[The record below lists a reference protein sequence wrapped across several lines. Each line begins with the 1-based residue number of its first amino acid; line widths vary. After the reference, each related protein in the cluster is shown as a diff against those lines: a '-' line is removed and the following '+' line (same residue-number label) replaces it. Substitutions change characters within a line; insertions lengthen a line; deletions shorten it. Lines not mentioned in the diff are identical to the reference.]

1 MARKRQSAARLG
13 LRFVVAF
20 VLVLVL
26 AFTGIVAPISRI
38 GVTKVYA
45 DAIVESWDALKAAVE
60 SGGTQ
65 TITLGSDFSYDGTS
79 IVIPNGVD
87 ITITGDN
94 TTIYSTDL
102 TSTSSPIYDSMFKVL
117 SGGKLTIDTGVTLS
131 AKMGQ
136 SQQVCP
142 DGKEGRPTYTFDMFS
157 GKLNDSSNPTDYVPK
172 GFFIHVEGGGTATLK
187 GTVSDFITSRDK
199 ATTPRYV
206 APIVADGANATFNLD
221 GGTIKNNL
229 VGYIVDDNKA
239 NSDAQSIKQ
248 YVKGAG
254 PNVPRVPNAATQKAN
269 AATFDRVRTKD
280 AGIDDGVPGTGITAT
295 AGAIIYKGG
304 AKGTITNGT
313 IVNNR
318 ADTGGVMVSGTG
330 TDVKIGAGT
339 EISKNV
345 GVQFGGGS
353 TVEQGGTIQMEDGEM
368 FENVAWF
375 GGGAVYSTQNGVA
388 WLLGLMNGADGLSPQ
403 FDERKDGYFEMTGG
417 SLHDNTSLTR
427 GGAILADSNGVHI
440 LKGKLENNMSRM
452 LGGAVY
458 VMGDHPLYTYTMHL
472 TGLYVHDNVAVS
484 GLDAARQAATANPN
498 PQQTSGGANLP
509 QYTKLELDDMN
520 SKLQTLLQ
528 GPDACAEGGNLFSGT
543 VTGGKFSGN
552 TDDLTDGLGTDGT
565 GGGVWLCAYGNTV
578 FSAGS
583 TDKVVIAD
591 NYATGTV
598 PRPNPIYPKWI
609 GDRTKGDID
618 TNSAGSNAT
627 TTGRAGGNDLH
638 ADTGDSGMLTIKD
651 LHDYSGWID
660 ENASTNS
667 DVPYIT
673 EVSDRRVNIIN
684 KGSITTMD
692 PAIVMVEVS
701 GNIARR
707 GGGLAADGTFMLG
720 MSNDQASV
728 EASMGVT
735 KSWTPTAERY
745 PVVLRVNAI
754 DSNGKTAVVA
764 DVPLDGEANAPATE
778 FDTIEELAPTGSTW
792 NGRFSLPLELDAE
805 GGGSIRVFE
814 FVVSA
819 DYPENGDPEQTIDP
833 LTTDGRDLLARV
845 IRKVRENNTTGDTFN
860 EEAAIEELKR
870 AVTMKFKNDLVFSLV
885 EMEDDGSGNLVPSTK
900 YVFTQDKLRF
910 DANSVEFDYEITTT
924 PFYGKKINPDTGE
937 IEDAEAFQVHLMGIN
952 ISLAATNDN
961 QPLTEKYVNKDVHSD
976 IVNFDQDFEYDIM
989 AYVPL
994 TAEEFTISD
1003 TLVNGLEFAGPAG
1016 NPNNIPSQVVRSI
1029 AVKTLNNHEP
1039 GENGTVSGPGEPG
1052 RNGKPINLMPDQNQV
1067 LPSGI
1072 TIHVNTQLNI
1082 SGNTLTVRVPAG
1094 DTLNFLKGKW
1104 IQVTFGARINDKYRS
1119 LDALKG
1125 LSANVDDKDKSWEG
1139 TGTDKKGSPLS
1150 SYLVANGDKAIVAP
1164 ILAEVGPDPVI
1175 WAVEA
1180 PSRLFAR
1187 TANGDYY
1194 ATPMNDK
1201 SGSTWR
1207 RLDKDL
1213 DNGDDRGYGKPVWI
1227 NADNRYNGRAPHAAN
1242 TRRQIA
1248 LDEAL
1253 LDNLKAMPL
1262 IVGSTIT
1269 KAAEGATRYFAEVK
1283 DADAEGNTHIW
1294 ATDKGELDS
1303 LTWHEVTDTTSN
1315 EYTNAVARLSNDRYT
1330 IRMLDLVRDT
1340 ITLDPNP
1347 DTDTGK
1353 NWPVISDEIHEGMAN
1368 QAKYS
1373 VKFGNNAE
1381 AKTYK
1386 TNTVTVAP
1394 ETTELEIK
1402 KVWDVNGKDEW
1413 PAEVNNVTFA
1423 IWSVKNGTE
1432 TPLKGT
1438 IGTSGTS
1445 DGVFTPSGDP
1455 NATQAT
1461 YVLTKEKKNVTIT
1474 GLPNLKNTT
1483 YIAREI
1489 KINDVDVTYNSDK
1502 TLGRVI
1508 TADVKA
1514 FVSMEDK
1521 QKEARFQKADDAISE
1536 ELLVGAEAEDRL
1548 WVMTASGKY
1557 YVTEVGDTEG
1567 TADTTTWT
1575 QVAVPNN
1582 NSPADVVELYTRA
1595 EEILGSVDAQ
1605 GRQTLGTDET
1615 VTTVNLTKIFT
1626 ATNTKPQ
1633 TEKYV
1638 NNDVHAE
1645 LVEFDKAFK
1654 YDIMVFVPMGSTELT
1669 ITDPLGSAL
1678 EFAKAKDSLDAA
1690 DQSKAEKAKTAAET
1704 ISSVVYKA
1712 KNDHK
1717 ADSTVSGKDEGNP
1730 GKEIVAT
1737 GYTADIANNTLT
1749 IKFVGADD
1757 TANPGN
1763 KLPLDFAG
1771 NWVQVTFWA
1780 KYTDTIIEAANIGDI
1795 EKIRNNGAVVSG
1807 RYPSVAMDAPPDKFS
1822 HEGTKNAAS
1831 AEIKVDNASTFKLDT
1846 NEVTVKP
1853 ETTKISVQKKLLDLE
1868 GAEVTEWPAGLVV
1881 KVNVLKN
1888 VAGSAEEPEVI
1899 HEFSIT
1905 DFEKHSTGDLPRLV
1919 GVTYTVSEGE
1929 ITGDYAFHE
1938 MTGGGTDASPFVIT
1952 NKEQKFVD
1960 VEITKKWQGAT
1971 MDEIPSGVDFKTFL
1985 VLKNG
1990 ADEDVSE
1997 AFAGNLDVTVN
2008 GTTYIAKWTKL
2019 PDDTYTVEEKP
2030 IPGFETV
2037 REGDVITNTKKPEE
2051 EKPEIEKY
2059 VNQAVHKE
2067 IKLEEVFTYDVIAYV
2082 TKDADSV
2089 TITDTLNDMLAFEGD
2104 ASSVEVVDLGEAN
2117 NHFVTNNIYAE
2128 KVNENATVSK
2138 TGEKIDAAVVEIN
2151 DKTLTVSITNILK
2164 KIDSKYI
2171 SVEIEPITSGLP
2183 PEPTYT
2189 AVEIETVNPAEKGW
2203 YERTGAAEPYTY
2215 APTADTT
2222 VNAEKTYYQQIET
2235 YEQVTPDA
2243 ENPADEGWYERTGD
2257 AEPYTYTLTEDTTVD
2272 AEKTYYKQIVT
2283 YEQVT
2288 PDAENPAEKGWY
2300 ERTGDTEPYTYT
2312 LTEDTTVDPTK
2323 TYYEKVEE
2331 SDPGTT
2337 TVEQINPSELGYFE
2351 KIEEDGAEKYVLTE
2365 DTVPADGKTY
2375 YVEEALEGYEYD
2387 GDVQPVTAL
2396 RGHWIKITFNAKIDG
2411 KTLEEVKVAYKDIPH
2426 IDVDE
2431 NRDTENVGNAPVI
2444 SVEDHTGIPND
2455 ASYTIGVA
2463 NEFGIQEDVHRDS
2476 SNVVTVKPK
2485 EYNEKPEIEK
2495 YVNQAVHKDIKID
2508 EVFTYDIIAFV
2519 TKDADS
2525 VVIRDTLLKN
2535 LVFATDSDAVLVE
2548 DIGVE
2553 NNHKVTNSISATKV
2567 NDDATVAKAG
2577 EPVTP
2582 SEVTML
2588 DGKELIVEIPDAKA
2602 YRGHW
2607 IRVRFDVRIEAGKKV
2622 ADVEA
2627 DYDTVKASEIYA
2639 DSISGGERALPNVGN
2654 EPVASEE
2661 DHTGLPNTASYEITV
2676 DNAVRYEDTSN
2687 TVTVK
2692 PKEEEPEPTPEPE
2705 TVEVS
2710 VEKVWDEKYS
2720 GIDKRPTSVTIN
2732 LLKNGELADSMV
2744 LTEET
2749 GWKGTFSN
2757 LDKKDAAGNEIAYTV
2772 EEVAVEYYYY
2782 DVLWLDK
2789 TYVVTN
2795 HRRPWIPNLPSTP
2808 GNIGEVKIYKTVSGI
2823 AEKDKSYDIQ
2833 VKFTY
2838 KDGST
2843 YTHELSLKPGDE
2855 PFLFDYVPVG
2865 TKVEVSEITTG
2876 YDMTCKVDGTD
2887 ATNFT
2892 VEIGKTHEV
2901 AINNDKKPE
2910 EPKPEKPDKAVPTGD
2925 SNNARAWILLFG
2937 VTALL
2942 ALALAARRKA

>member
-1 MARKRQSAARLG
+1 M
-13 LRFVVAF
+13 AF

-26 AFTGIVAPISRI
+26 AFTGIGAPISRI

-45 DAIVESWDALKAAVE
+45 DATVGSWDDLRTAVQ

-65 TITLGSDFSYDGTS
+65 TITLSSDFSYDGTS
-79 IVIPNGVD
+79 IEIPSGAN
-87 ITITGDN
+87 ITITGN
-94 TTIYSTDL
+94 HTIYSIDL
-102 TSTSSPIYDSMFKVL
+102 TSTSSPTYESMFKVQY
-117 SGGKLTIDTGVTLS
+117 GGKLTIDTGVTLS

-136 SQQVCP
+136 SEQVCP

-199 ATTPRYV
+199 STTPRYV
-206 APIVADGANATFNLD
+206 APIVADGTSATFNLD

-269 AATFDRVRTKD
+269 SASFDRPRNKD

-295 AGAIIYKGG
+295 AGAIIFKGG
-304 AKGTITNGT
+304 AQGTITNGT

-318 ADTGGVMVSGTG
+318 ADTGGVMVSGE
-330 TDVKIGAGT
+330 GT
-339 EISKNV
+339 EVAIQSGTISKNV

-353 TVEQGGTIQMEDGEM
+353 TVEQGGTIEMTGGKMEY
-368 FENVAWF
+368 NVAWF
-375 GGGAVYSTQNGVA
+375 GGGAVYATENGVA
-388 WLLGLMNGADGLSPQ
+388 WLLGFMNGPDGLSPQ
-403 FDERKDGYFEMTGG
+403 FDDRIGGRFHMNGG
-417 SLHDNTSLTR
+417 SLNNNTALTR
-427 GGAILADSNGVHI
+427 GGAILADSDSVNVQRGA
-440 LKGKLENNMSRM
+440 LKDNMSRM

-458 VMGDHPLYTYTMHL
+458 VMGDHPKYTYTMYL

-484 GLDAARQAATANPN
+484 GIPEARQAAANGP
-498 PQQTSGGANLP
+498 SSM
-509 QYTKLELDDMN
+509 YTLDELNDFN
-520 SKLQTLLQ
+520 SKLQTKLNAPSLCGDVGADILGDVF
-528 GPDACAEGGNLFSGT
+528 GPPNSDDMNDGWGT
-543 VTGGKFSGN
+543 H
-552 TDDLTDGLGTDGT
+552 GT
-565 GGGVWLCAYGNTV
+565 GGGVWLCAYGTTYFN
-578 FSAGS
+578 AGATS
-583 TDKVVIAD
+583 QVVIAR
-591 NYATGTV
+591 NYATGAV
-598 PRPNPIYPKWI
+598 PLDHSIYPQWI
-609 GDRTKGDID
+609 RKSSDGKIIRDDIAYN
-618 TNSAGSNAT
+618 TAPSVAT
-627 TTGRAGGNDLH
+627 GTGRTGGNDLH
-638 ADTGDSGMLTIKD
+638 ADTGSSGSVIIKNERN
-651 LHDYSGWID
+651 YPGWID
-660 ENASTNS
+660 ENASTS
-667 DVPYIT
+667 SQVQYDLA
-673 EVSDRRVNIIN
+673 VSEGRVNIVN
-684 KGSITTMD
+684 NGEAQTMD
-692 PAIVMVEVS
+692 PENVWVEVS

-707 GGGLAADGTFMLG
+707 GGGLAANGTFMLG
-720 MSNDQASV
+720 MRDDQANVESSV
-728 EASMGVT
+728 NLR
-735 KSWTPTAERY
+735 KSWNLSAEKH
-745 PVVLRVNAI
+745 PVTIRV
-754 DSNGKTAVVA
+754 TAVQRTNTAIVA
-764 DVPLDGEANAPATE
+764 DVPLDGVANAPISE
-778 FDTIEELAPTGSTW
+778 YDSIEELAPTGTTW
-792 NGRFSLPLELDAE
+792 NGRFKLPIELNGTEGKIKVFNLSLKDTYWSELGYTDGEIDPTTLQGRAKLAEIIKHIKNKHKDSVTQEVDEAEALAEINSAISVSFNSNLKLSCTEYAMKYDGETGTWTIKEE
-805 GGGSIRVFE
+805 GGQPVESSEYIFTSKDVNLSDATFDIQSTSSYAE
-814 FVVSA
+814 EYNS
-819 DYPENGDPEQTIDP
+819 E
-833 LTTDGRDLLARV
+833 
-845 IRKVRENNTTGDTFN
+845 TGQM
-860 EEAAIEELKR
+860 EP
-870 AVTMKFKNDLVFSLV
+870 V
-885 EMEDDGSGNLVPSTK
+885 EV
-900 YVFTQDKLRF
+900 Y
-910 DANSVEFDYEITTT
+910 
-924 PFYGKKINPDTGE
+924 
-937 IEDAEAFQVHLMGIN
+937 QVHVFGIN
-952 ISLAATNDN
+952 LSIDAQNDN

-994 TAEEFTISD
+994 TAEEFTITD

-1016 NPNNIPSQVVRSI
+1016 NTNSNPSQVVRSI

-1039 GENGTVSGPGEPG
+1039 GESGTVSGPGEPG
-1052 RNGKPINLMPDQNQV
+1052 RNGNPINLMPGQGLT
-1067 LPSGI
+1067 LPSGVSI
-1072 TIHVNTQLNI
+1072 NASTQLNI
-1082 SGNTLTVRVPAG
+1082 SGNTLTVHVPAG
-1094 DTLNFLKGKW
+1094 DTLDLLKGKW
-1104 IQVTFGARINDKYRS
+1104 IQVAFGARIKDEYRS

-1125 LSANVDDKDKSWEG
+1125 LSANVDGKDKSWEG
-1139 TGTDKKGSPLS
+1139 TDTDKKGSPTS

-1164 ILAEVGPDPVI
+1164 IIAEVGPDDVI

-1201 SGSTWR
+1201 SGSTWT

-1213 DNGDDRGYGKPVWI
+1213 DDGDDGGYGKPVWI

-1242 TRRQIA
+1242 TRRRIA
-1248 LDEAL
+1248 LGEPL
-1253 LDNLKAMPL
+1253 LKNLKTMPL
-1262 IVGSTIT
+1262 VVGSTIT
-1269 KAAEGATRYFAEVK
+1269 KAAEGATRYFAEVE
-1283 DADAEGNTHIW
+1283 DAEGNTHIW

-1303 LTWHEVTDTTSN
+1303 LTWHEVTDTTSG

-1340 ITLDPNP
+1340 ITLDPKS
-1347 DTDTGK
+1347 DTGK

-1394 ETTELEIK
+1394 ETTKLEIK

-1413 PAEVNNVTFA
+1413 PEEVSNVTFA
-1423 IWSVKNGTE
+1423 LWSVKNGTE

-1455 NATQAT
+1455 NATPAT
-1461 YVLTKEKKNVTIT
+1461 YVLTPSKKSVTIT

-1489 KINDVDVTYNSDK
+1489 KINNEDVTYNSDK

-1508 TADVKA
+1508 TADVNA

-1521 QKEARFQKADDAISE
+1521 QKDARFQKADDAIAE
-1536 ELLVGAEAEDRL
+1536 ELLVGAEADGRL

-1582 NSPADVVELYTRA
+1582 NSAADVVALYTRA

-1678 EFAKAKDSLDAA
+1678 EFAKTKDSLDAA
-1690 DQSKAEKAKTAAET
+1690 NQSKAEKAATAEET
-1704 ISSVVYKA
+1704 IASVVYKA

-1730 GKEIVAT
+1730 GTEIVAT
-1737 GYTADIANNTLT
+1737 GTEPAYTADIANNTLT

-1757 TANPGN
+1757 TVNPGK

-1780 KYTDTIIEAANIGDI
+1780 KYTDTIIEAANVGDI
-1795 EKIRNNGAVVSG
+1795 EKIRNNGAVVSET
-1807 RYPSVAMDAPPDKFS
+1807 YPSVADGAPADEFS

-1853 ETTKISVQKKLLDLE
+1853 ETTKISVQKKLLDIE

-1881 KVNVLKN
+1881 KINVLKN
-1888 VAGSAEEPEVI
+1888 TAGSAEEPEVI

-1905 DFEKHSTGDLPRLV
+1905 DFEKHSTGELPKLI

-1929 ITGDYAFHE
+1929 ITGDYAFQE
-1938 MTGGGTDASPFVIT
+1938 MTGEGTDASPYVIT

-1990 ADEDVSE
+1990 AGEDVSE
-1997 AFAGNLDVTVN
+1997 AFAGNLEVTAN
-2008 GTTYIAKWTKL
+2008 GTRYIAKWTKL

-2067 IKLEEVFTYDVIAYV
+2067 IKLEEAFTYDVIAYV

-2117 NHFVTNNIYAE
+2117 NHFVTNNIYAGQ
-2128 KVNENATVSK
+2128 VNENATVSK

-2151 DKTLTVSITNILK
+2151 GKTLTVSITNNLK
-2164 KIDSKYI
+2164 KIDSKYLPI
-2171 SVEIEPITSGLP
+2171 EIEPITSDLP

-2189 AVEIETVNPAEKGW
+2189 AVEIAVVNPAEK
-2203 YERTGAAEPYTY
+2203 
-2215 APTADTT
+2215 
-2222 VNAEKTYYQQIET
+2222 
-2235 YEQVTPDA
+2235 
-2243 ENPADEGWYERTGD
+2243 GWYERTGD
-2257 AEPYTYTLTEDTTVD
+2257 AEPYTYALTEDATVD
-2272 AEKTYYKQIVT
+2272 EGKTYYEQIDAET
-2283 YEQVT
+2283 YEPATIDVV
-2288 PDAENPAEKGWY
+2288 NPAEKGWY
-2300 ERTGDTEPYTYT
+2300 ERTGDVEPYTYT

-2331 SDPGTT
+2331 IDPGT

-2387 GDVQPVTAL
+2387 GDIQPVTNL
-2396 RGHWIKITFNAKIDG
+2396 RGHWIKITFRAKIDG
-2411 KTLEEVKVAYKDIPH
+2411 KTLEEVKAAYKDISH
-2426 IDVDE
+2426 TDVDE
-2431 NRDTENVGNAPVI
+2431 NRDAENVGNAPVV
-2444 SVEDHTGIPND
+2444 SGEDHTGIPND

-2463 NEFGIQEDVHRDS
+2463 NEFGIQEDVHSDS

-2525 VVIRDTLLKN
+2525 VVIRDTLPKN

-2553 NNHKVTNSISATKV
+2553 NNHKVTNTISATKV

-2588 DGKELIVEIPDAKA
+2588 YGKELIVEIPDAKA

-2627 DYDTVKASEIYA
+2627 DYDTVKVSEIYA
-2639 DSISGGERALPNVGN
+2639 DPISGGERALPNVGN
-2654 EPVASEE
+2654 APVVSEE

-2692 PKEEEPEPTPEPE
+2692 PKEEEPEPE

-2732 LLKNGELADSMV
+2732 LLKNGEFADSMV

-2910 EPKPEKPDKAVPTGD
+2910 EPKPQKPDKGVPTGD
-2925 SNNARAWILLFG
+2925 SNNAREWILIFG